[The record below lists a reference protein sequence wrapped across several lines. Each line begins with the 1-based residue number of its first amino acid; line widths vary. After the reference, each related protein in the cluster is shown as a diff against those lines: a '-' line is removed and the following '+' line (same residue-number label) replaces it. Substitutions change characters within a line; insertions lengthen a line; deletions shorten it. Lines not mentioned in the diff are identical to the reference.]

1 MKYVTDKQ
9 LLSMSSNAEVD
20 ISHKHRLTGG
30 QRHSLLLLMKYVT
43 DKQLLS
49 MSSNAEMNQS

>member
-30 QRHSLLLLMKYVT
+30 QRHSLLLLM
-43 DKQLLS
+43 L
-49 MSSNAEMNQS
+49 